1 MTHLNGSL
9 EMPANPSERSL
20 DQTLDLLQPDLAVF
34 AHHRSIRFF
43 LRKPLAPGD
52 LDRIIEAGRRA
63 PTDAQGHM
71 YSFIRIT
78 DGTLRD
84 ELATLCANQ
93 QHIRDA
99 AEFFICCLDV
109 HRLRRF
115 VEFRGGNFAMRERI
129 SLIYG
134 TSDATMVAQNMQ
146 IAAEM
151 LGYGTCYIGA
161 VQNNTDKIARML
173 ALPSGVLPLYGFCVG
188 IPDPE
193 KLPRV
198 KPRVPRR
205 LTFFDNRYGAGL
217 DGVNSNN
224 NEFSDEDLQSAYD
237 AMGEKRDWYEAVER
251 YFVSGGTMEARE
263 PIMARAWA
271 QQGLTPAEWNADR
284 AD

>member
-1 MTHLNGSL
+1 MTHLNGSTDL
-9 EMPANPSERSL
+9 SATPSARSL
-20 DQTLDLLQPDLAVF
+20 DQALDLLQPDLAVF

-43 LRKPLAPGD
+43 LREPLAPGD

-71 YSFIRIT
+71 YSFIRIS

-84 ELATLCANQ
+84 ELATLCADQ

-109 HRLRRF
+109 HRLRRL
-115 VEFRGGNFAMRERI
+115 VEFRGGDFAMRERI

-161 VQNNTDKIARML
+161 VQNNTDKIAQKL
-173 ALPSGVLPLYGFCVG
+173 ALPAGVLPLYGLCLGVAD
-188 IPDPE
+188 PD

-198 KPRVPRR
+198 KPRVPRS

-217 DGVNSNN
+217 DRNQ
-224 NEFSDEDLQSAYD
+224 FTDENLQSAYD
-237 AMGEKRDWYEAVER
+237 AMDGKRDWYEAVER
-251 YFVSGGTMEARE
+251 YFASGGTMEARE
-263 PIMARAWA
+263 PIMARAWD
-271 QQGLTPAEWNADR
+271 QQGLSPEEWNADR